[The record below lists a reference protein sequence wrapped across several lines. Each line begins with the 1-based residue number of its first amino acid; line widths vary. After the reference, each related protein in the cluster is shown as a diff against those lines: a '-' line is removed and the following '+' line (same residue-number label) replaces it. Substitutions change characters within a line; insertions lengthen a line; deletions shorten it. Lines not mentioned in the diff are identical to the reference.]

1 MARTSPPRPSDHSPS
16 CPAYSPSAKY
26 SSCTCGLTTPRKSK
40 RPTIEEATEKAL
52 AVDAV
57 ETEAERKGREQ
68 REAMEAAI
76 MSPGTTNQKQ
86 VTAACPR
93 CSECIGQKHH
103 WIEAAVY
110 EPGDPAYECKHCDAA
125 CGMRSDGAPNGKL
138 IPKRVES
145 DSALDDDPDLEA
157 ELDELAAKEP
167 AVAAAAQALDEVT
180 DRLARRDPPRI
191 GSGYPGGG
199 VDRSRPRDW
208 RDDIEAGLRRVSIT
222 VSNLSSHRVNVVQGS
237 GALLVEQVCLVCRES
252 ITSGAPSCEQEIE
265 TIAAVG
271 LSARKARLK
280 HRCADVETQVPA
292 GTTRAELEALAQE
305 LEHDGTAMVKRSI
318 EIAKLAA
325 ERKGATP

>member
-1 MARTSPPRPSDHSPS
+1 MASRTSPPRPSDHSPS

-26 SSCTCGLTTPRKSK
+26 SSCTCGVFIPRKSK
-40 RPTIEEATEKAL
+40 RPTIEEATENAL
-52 AVDAV
+52 AIDAA

-68 REAMEAAI
+68 REAMERA
-76 MSPGTTNQKQ
+76 MFEPGTTNQKQ
-86 VTAACPR
+86 VVKACPR

-103 WIEAAVY
+103 WLEAAVY

-125 CGMRSDGAPNGKL
+125 CGMRSDGAPNGR
-138 IPKRVES
+138 IVPKRVES
-145 DSALDDDPDLEA
+145 DSALDGNPELEA
-157 ELDELAAKEP
+157 ELDD
-167 AVAAAAQALDEVT
+167 AAAAEASQCTCATGQGCEWHRT
-180 DRLARRDPPRI
+180 EPASNRT

-199 VDRSRPRDW
+199 VDRSRRDW

-237 GALLVEQVCLVCRES
+237 GALLVEQVCLVCREI

-318 EIAKLAA
+318 EIAKLAT
-325 ERKGATP
+325 ERKEQPK